1 MSDFLEELKDYFKNT
16 PREQIEADWKKS
28 EKWDEV
34 GITVDELLKTWEDEK
49 EIRKTTL
56 RLIQKGL

>member
-16 PREQIEADWKKS
+16 PREQIESDWKKH

-34 GITVDELLKTWEDEK
+34 GITVDDLLKTWEDESKTIK
-49 EIRKTTL
+49 ED
-56 RLIQKGL
+56 